1 MLNAI
6 DDAMNF
12 AATVHAIAKD
22 TIDTLLLL
30 AEHSVGLQEATIEAI
45 LTVCYFVYFAGQA
58 FGQWWWSQ
66 DPIGNAKAFLPA
78 VEAGKAED
86 TPELVLATARVC
98 GRFAGMVADGCCW
111 MLGDGGAIVWDV
123 QVTDRLLASSVSI
136 R

>member
-12 AATVHAIAKD
+12 IATVHAVAED

-30 AEHSVGLQEATIEAI
+30 TEHSDWQEATIELV

-58 FGQWWWSQ
+58 FGRWWWGQ

-86 TPELVLATARVC
+86 TPKFVLATARVC
-98 GRFAGMVADGCCW
+98 GRFAAMVADGCCW

-123 QVTDRLLASSVSI
+123 QVVDRLLASSVSI